1 MTLRLSGDTSGF
13 TEIKAADAA
22 GDNSIKL
29 PAANGGA
36 NQLLQNG
43 GTAGELQYTSA
54 GGGLR
59 YDSSGRLLVGL
70 SSSSQ
75 IASQILQG
83 SSFGASDPGIL
94 YLARGTATPANSQ
107 TIGSIRFSDNT
118 HSPSAVITGARDGGT
133 WSAISK
139 PAYLSFQTTPDG
151 STSGKERVR
160 ITSDG
165 SLKLMAD
172 CPGIDFSAIQTN
184 ASGMTSETLD
194 SYEEGSWTPTI
205 NKSGTTGSITGYT
218 DRFGF
223 YRRVGNLLWV
233 SFYVYKNAGTFG
245 TGTNQW
251 YISGLP
257 FSVSTLTNSAYAF
270 IPGGYLSI
278 NGTGYGFSG
287 AVAAGH
293 RFQANNVN
301 GAGTLSMYG
310 VEHNT
315 NWTSSVMEMSGCGVL
330 MLA

>member
-1 MTLRLSGDTSGF
+1 MTLRLNGDTSGF
-13 TEIKAADAA
+13 TEIKAANAA

-29 PAANGGA
+29 PAANGSA

-54 GGGLR
+54 NGGLH
-59 YDSSGRLLVGL
+59 YDSSGRLLVGR
-70 SSSSQ
+70 SSAPDNDGAL
-75 IASQILQG
+75 IIQG
-83 SSFGASDPGIL
+83 YAGVTAGEGTIQLLRGNNVTTTTQGLGTIDFGHDQYLGASIDALSAAGWTEGVSHPTKL
-94 YLARGTATPANSQ
+94 TFSTTATGSVSPTPRIELAN
-107 TIGSIRFSDNT
+107 
-118 HSPSAVITGARDGGT
+118 TG
-133 WSAISK
+133 
-139 PAYLSFQTTPDG
+139 
-151 STSGKERVR
+151 E
-160 ITSDG
+160 
-165 SLKLMAD
+165 LKLLAG

-257 FSVSTLTNSAYAF
+257 FGLSTLTSSAYAF

-278 NGTGYGFSG
+278 NGTSYGFSG
-287 AVAAGH
+287 DVAAGH

-301 GAGTLSMYG
+301 GAATLSLYG

-315 NWTSSVMEMSGCGVL
+315 NWTSSVIEMSGCGVL

>member
-133 WSAISK
+133 WSSISK

-172 CPGIDFSAIQTN
+172 CPGIDFSATQTN
-184 ASGMTSETLD
+184 AAAMTSETLD
-194 SYEEGSWTPTI
+194 SYEEGDWEPALYTASGSHPTYTLNNNYSSYTKVGRLVFFNADI
-205 NKSGTTGSITGYT
+205 YLTITS
-218 DRFGF
+218 
-223 YRRVGNLLWV
+223 V
-233 SFYVYKNAGTFG
+233 G
-245 TGTNQW
+245 TGNM
-251 YISGLP
+251 YFSLP
-257 FSVSTLTNSAYAF
+257 FSPAVNTEAEQYAGGGMGRATTLFNFDQYKLTWYYNGSTAGAPMF
-270 IPGGYLSI
+270 QH
-278 NGTGYGFSG
+278 GT
-287 AVAAGH
+287 
-293 RFQANNVN
+293 N
-301 GAGTLSMYG
+301 GAETHVTASNFVTGGQKRLCVAGLYYAAT
-310 VEHNT
+310 
-315 NWTSSVMEMSGCGVL
+315 
-330 MLA
+330 